1 MMIQL
6 LPEIMFY
13 LPELRT
19 YYHVTVSLKGGE
31 REPQSVWQKASLI
44 SEKVKGWIEGNERN
58 IDFKDAS
65 LSSRQKTPS
74 RRF

>member
-13 LPELRT
+13 LPKLRT
-19 YYHVTVSLKGGE
+19 YYHVTVSLKVGKG
-31 REPQSVWQKASLI
+31 EPQSVWPKASLI
-44 SEKVKGWIEGNERN
+44 SEKGWIEGNERN

-65 LSSRQKTPS
+65 LSSRQKTPY